1 MLQLERRITQP
12 TCHWRWRMFE
22 NAWPWLLIL
31 LALMMVLVGPG
42 QLGTLGVVV
51 RHAFRRLRR

>member
-1 MLQLERRITQP
+1 
-12 TCHWRWRMFE
+12 MFE